1 MTTIALRFAP
11 DLGRALPRIAF
22 EVDGSSAVTIPGPE
36 AAFVVVDRT
45 RPEG

>member
-11 DLGRALPRIAF
+11 DRGRPLPRIAF
-22 EVDGSSAVTIPGPE
+22 EVDGSSAAGPGLE
-36 AAFVVVDRT
+36 AALVVVVST

>member
-22 EVDGSSAVTIPGPE
+22 EVDGSSAAGPELE